1 MVYQDIERKE
11 AIMTQNSKND
21 REPAA
26 VPGLLR
32 ERELAARWGATQ
44 RTLQRWRADCY
55 GPPFLR
61 IGGRILYRLT
71 DVMAFEERNRWSG
84 E

>member
-1 MVYQDIERKE
+1 
-11 AIMTQNSKND
+11 MTQSSKTD
-21 REPAA
+21 REPTA
-26 VPGLLR
+26 VSGFLR
-32 ERELAARWGATQ
+32 ERELAARWGASP
-44 RTLQRWRADCY
+44 RTLQRWRAELC

-71 DVMAFEERNRWSG
+71 DVMAFEDLNRRSG